1 MKEKNV
7 EQKSV
12 ELKNQTNDSAAV
24 GQDGKALGNEEL
36 LGATS
41 NKDETSEEEE
51 FAPIPEGTELS
62 AEAIIKSQRETISS
76 LRKQV
81 AELAQQLESTKNE

>member
-1 MKEKNV
+1 MKGKNV

-12 ELKNQTNDSAAV
+12 ELENQTVDTATVEQESLAP
-24 GQDGKALGNEEL
+24 GLEEVDVQ
-36 LGATS
+36 
-41 NKDETSEEEE
+41 KYED

-62 AEAIIKSQRETISS
+62 AEAIIKAQRVTITE

-81 AELAQQLESTKNE
+81 SELRQQLDSTKNE